1 MAEISTGTHRNNDL
15 KNKKIIF
22 ILISVTIRR
31 SRDGNGG
38 NSGGWQS
45 QRADEDCGCQETGD
59 GKDEDD
65 DEV

>member
-1 MAEISTGTHRNNDL
+1 MN
-15 KNKKIIF
+15 IF
-22 ILISVTIRR
+22 ILISVKIRR

-59 GKDEDD
+59 QDANVQDD
-65 DEV
+65 DEVQDDDIIKLC

>member
-1 MAEISTGTHRNNDL
+1 MNL
-15 KNKKIIF
+15 F

-59 GKDEDD
+59 WDANLEDD
-65 DEV
+65 DEVEDDDTTKLC